1 MKELKISFGRF
12 KNVEYH
18 LRESEGKNKYFLSAV
33 ENDVLR
39 EAESAMD
46 WDDDED
52 KEEENFDKLD
62 GVVESIAAEMKTYL
76 KSIGVESKIYDDPIG
91 YGQVI
96 VNLVVAI
103 DEEDLVKLKAS

>member
-1 MKELKISFGRF
+1 MVEELKISFGRF
-12 KNVEYH
+12 NNVEYH

-39 EAESAMD
+39 EAEKAMD
-46 WDDDED
+46 WEDYD
-52 KEEENFDKLD
+52 KEDENFDKLS
-62 GVVESIAAEMKTYL
+62 GVVESIAAEMKAYL

-103 DEEDLVKLKAS
+103 DEEDLVRVK

>member
-1 MKELKISFGRF
+1 MVEELKISFGKF

-39 EAESAMD
+39 EAEKAMD
-46 WDDDED
+46 WEDYD
-52 KEEENFDKLD
+52 KEDENFDKLS
-62 GVVESIAAEMKTYL
+62 GVVESIAAEMKAYL

-103 DEEDLVKLKAS
+103 DEEDLVKVK